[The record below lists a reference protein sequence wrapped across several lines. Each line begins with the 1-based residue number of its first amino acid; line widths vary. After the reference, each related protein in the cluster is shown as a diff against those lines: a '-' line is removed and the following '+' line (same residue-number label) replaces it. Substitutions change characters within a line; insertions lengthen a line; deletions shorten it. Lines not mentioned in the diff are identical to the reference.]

1 MTKVREIVQDALIEL
16 GAQAPADAMPAED
29 ASYALRALNRMIQKW
44 NTEELMIYTINR
56 QLFPITVGQQVYT
69 IGIGGNINI
78 PRPVKIEMASIL
90 IQTAAANPVELP
102 LTELTDQDWW
112 NTPVK
117 NVQSAYPTQYWLT
130 GNMPLNEMYL
140 WPIPTNASSELVL
153 YSWGK
158 TEAFVSLN
166 DDVILPNGY
175 EEALVTNLAVALS
188 NSYGIQ
194 PGPALIARAIASKSD
209 IESINIEPVWAQTD
223 FSGTG
228 SLAIKSFGLV
238 VDPS

>member
-1 MTKVREIVQDALIEL
+1 
-16 GAQAPADAMPAED
+16 
-29 ASYALRALNRMIQKW
+29 
-44 NTEELMIYTINR
+44 
-56 QLFPITVGQQVYT
+56 
-69 IGIGGNINI
+69 
-78 PRPVKIEMASIL
+78 
-90 IQTAAANPVELP
+90 
-102 LTELTDQDWW
+102 
-112 NTPVK
+112 
-117 NVQSAYPTQYWLT
+117 
-130 GNMPLNEMYL
+130 MPLNEMYL

-166 DDVILPNGY
+166 DDVVLPNGY